1 MIQGDRQHMG
11 LCVNRGY
18 VRRSRAG
25 EKANKPNR
33 GTVYCAR
40 WRCGSEQHMAARTD
54 GRTRGV
60 APLRNQPDG
69 KQTDRNCDTTESNA
83 EQSIMRGRPQEQTHY
98 ERWNP
103 AVCCCSSTTE
113 QAQAAVRLIYK
124 GRLPNR
130 YRRRAAGLN
139 PAGSSRKQSIPP
151 YCDD

>member
-1 MIQGDRQHMG
+1 VTAWTDR
-11 LCVNRGY
+11 
-18 VRRSRAG
+18 
-25 EKANKPNR
+25 
-33 GTVYCAR
+33 CAR
-40 WRCGSEQHMAARTD
+40 W
-54 GRTRGV
+54 V
-60 APLRNQPDG
+60 APIRNQPDG

-103 AVCCCSSTTE
+103 AVCCNSSTTE

-130 YRRRAAGLN
+130 FRRQGAGLN
-139 PAGSSRKQSIPP
+139 PACSSREQSIPP